1 MENPIKMDDLG
12 VPLFSETPMYIYI
25 YKMRLLEM
33 LIEFIFLNY
42 HVFDLQAFKPSR
54 LLREVGMHFA
64 FI

>member
-1 MENPIKMDDLG
+1 
-12 VPLFSETPMYIYI
+12 
-25 YKMRLLEM
+25 M
-33 LIEFIFLNY
+33 LIEFICLNY